1 MQCENKN
8 KCSGKHLI
16 QEMVTSGERREWDS
30 ESSTGRYYFLIALFL
45 KLFHKKKKK
54 IGVDCVILCTL

>member
-54 IGVDCVILCTL
+54 